1 MSRLRDLFQR
11 FYAVRVLR
19 LHEAKI
25 RFGYWRLR
33 HGFKLFVFAS
43 LALAVLT
50 FLGESFLPPG
60 IERYFS
66 TAEGLSALRSLLG
79 GTGSAL
85 IGAAAIAFSIIVFA
99 MQTNIER
106 MPHGLF
112 AQLSSDYR
120 LLSSFLGS
128 FLTAIAVAG
137 TSLIPDGSWA
147 ITAILAAFW
156 GVVGIVL
163 LFLFAYRRA
172 LQLINPIEQ
181 LKIMSREVQLDLRKW
196 GRLAEKATF
205 LLREVAEPAAEADGE
220 VQFNVVKAAYYRV
233 NSQWSTS
240 ALQAVYYAIS
250 YAKRFAEQGDY
261 EVTATAFDQI
271 VMINAKYCE
280 VKHGTFV
287 GSNPFLELPGVSDG
301 LINASLEQLR
311 QTIHGAMSK
320 GDERLAESTL
330 RAMTALHK
338 VYLTIEYPGHERS
351 KHHALLACTYLGAA
365 VESVILHSMPDLM
378 MQGLRM
384 MGESAQTALRHANPN
399 EIVSLVQKIGSLS
412 YTGVAKADHQPVT
425 LIAIEQLAKITFDLL
440 VVSKR
445 DIGYSAGQLRSA
457 ITTAAKG
464 FLTTAET
471 VVVSTHRSTLGS
483 YFSNT
488 SVDSFLERMTSL
500 ANELLEAPAE
510 HEHAATIITNIE
522 AWANQLSLPHKE
534 LVVIAVER
542 RSSFA
547 VDAIGWVVGIS
558 KVLNAV
564 SGAPACPEHLMND
577 LRRHAVGLMYT
588 LSWLP
593 DDRESVAFIEA
604 LSLTDN
610 LFEAALDGS
619 GRGCMEFHAACKELL
634 LNWAKKGGRQ
644 ETGWGS
650 LGRAIKAL
658 VALAIMEGADEAAQA
673 LNTKFG
679 EMLASDGAP
688 SEEIRQRTAEHLRT
702 RAHELGSY
710 HSFQSV
716 DRALALQEPAIVRE
730 LLLTMVD
737 MLAPHPE
744 GVD

>member
-1 MSRLRDLFQR
+1 
-11 FYAVRVLR
+11 
-19 LHEAKI
+19 
-25 RFGYWRLR
+25 
-33 HGFKLFVFAS
+33 
-43 LALAVLT
+43 
-50 FLGESFLPPG
+50 
-60 IERYFS
+60 
-66 TAEGLSALRSLLG
+66 
-79 GTGSAL
+79 
-85 IGAAAIAFSIIVFA
+85 
-99 MQTNIER
+99 
-106 MPHGLF
+106 
-112 AQLSSDYR
+112 
-120 LLSSFLGS
+120 
-128 FLTAIAVAG
+128 
-137 TSLIPDGSWA
+137 
-147 ITAILAAFW
+147 
-156 GVVGIVL
+156 
-163 LFLFAYRRA
+163 
-172 LQLINPIEQ
+172 
-181 LKIMSREVQLDLRKW
+181 
-196 GRLAEKATF
+196 
-205 LLREVAEPAAEADGE
+205 
-220 VQFNVVKAAYYRV
+220 
-233 NSQWSTS
+233 
-240 ALQAVYYAIS
+240 
-250 YAKRFAEQGDY
+250 
-261 EVTATAFDQI
+261 
-271 VMINAKYCE
+271 
-280 VKHGTFV
+280 
-287 GSNPFLELPGVSDG
+287 
-301 LINASLEQLR
+301 
-311 QTIHGAMSK
+311 
-320 GDERLAESTL
+320 
-330 RAMTALHK
+330 
-338 VYLTIEYPGHERS
+338 
-351 KHHALLACTYLGAA
+351 
-365 VESVILHSMPDLM
+365 
-378 MQGLRM
+378 
-384 MGESAQTALRHANPN
+384 
-399 EIVSLVQKIGSLS
+399 
-412 YTGVAKADHQPVT
+412 VT

-534 LVVIAVER
+534 LVVTAVER

-604 LSLTDN
+604 LSLTDS